1 MGEVIFYAMLGAAIG
16 LAYYDIY
23 KLNKNHKALL
33 ENQKDIIKRLDEH
46 NKHLTTLFH
55 DRKRNL
61 PMR

>member
-16 LAYYDIY
+16 LAYHDIH

-33 ENQKDIIKRLDEH
+33 ENQRDIVKRLDEH
-46 NKHLTTLFH
+46 EEDLNVLE
-55 DRKRNL
+55 RARRRNL